1 MITFNLKPW
10 WSFVYFLFSKISLGF
25 PTIKYFLPGARNFTA
40 KNVVAGRTEAALR
53 NDVLNLIVANEPK
66 LPDVAL
72 GINFND
78 IANLSELEEFLANVK
93 AAEKFKFV
101 LIVIGL
107 KSDSKAN
114 GN

>member
-1 MITFNLKPW
+1 M
-10 WSFVYFLFSKISLGF
+10 
-25 PTIKYFLPGARNFTA
+25 
-40 KNVVAGRTEAALR
+40 
-53 NDVLNLIVANEPK
+53 LNLIVANEPK

>member
-1 MITFNLKPW
+1 MCVFCW
-10 WSFVYFLFSKISLGF
+10 KIFLGF

-40 KNVVAGRTEAALR
+40 KNVVAGRTVAALR